1 MSGLRRLRGPL
12 PARRHRHR
20 RLPSGGG
27 AGVEPIAAEAPPEE
41 EVQEPPDFDPEVAA
55 IFTEEA
61 LELID
66 ASERAL
72 SDWRDKPGSP
82 ESATALKRPLH
93 TLKGG
98 ARMAGIMAM
107 GDLSHELETLVIQ
120 VEGGTIAVDGAA
132 FDVIQASLDE
142 LARMREAVANGRRV
156 APARAM
162 IGRIQALTRPGDCV
176 GRRAARC
183 AGSRS
188 AACRSRRR
196 VPWRL
201 SRRKRSSPAP
211 CRAGARR

>member
-1 MSGLRRLRGPL
+1 MQ
-12 PARRHRHR
+12 
-20 RLPSGGG
+20 
-27 AGVEPIAAEAPPEE
+27 EA
-41 EVQEPPDFDPEVAA
+41 PDFDPEVAA

-66 ASERAL
+66 ASEHAL
-72 SDWRDKPGSP
+72 SDWRAKPGSP

-120 VEGGTIAVDGAA
+120 AESGTIAVDDAA

-162 IGRIQALTRPGDCV
+162 ISRIQALTRPGKP
-176 GRRAARC
+176 
-183 AGSRS
+183 S
-188 AACRSRRR
+188 AAEAELA
-196 VPWRL
+196 VPV
-201 SRRKRSSPAP
+201 PAP
-211 CRAGARR
+211 QPPKQELPVPVAAIEEIQPPAAPVAATAPGAPAGL